1 MAREDGFTHI
11 QIGQGRL
18 PLKTLH
24 RHFSGGGEYLY
35 RFAPEAEFALLTPFG
50 IQVYPLL
57 SEPQGPKDRKH
68 RSSVVENQTFLSEK
82 YPTLTSETKMSHFA
96 TPIDAKVD
104 SAEEKPKTLT
114 YIGRKGRE
122 RGMLKQT
129 PWMFD

>member
-1 MAREDGFTHI
+1 MHLAEVVLQAREDGFTHI

-57 SEPQGPKDRKH
+57 SQAQEPKGHKHQSAVVRNGTKLSRKQP
-68 RSSVVENQTFLSEK
+68 S
-82 YPTLTSETKMSHFA
+82 LTSA
-96 TPIDAKVD
+96 GNAARP
-104 SAEEKPKTLT
+104 
-114 YIGRKGRE
+114 R
-122 RGMLKQT
+122 RGEQT